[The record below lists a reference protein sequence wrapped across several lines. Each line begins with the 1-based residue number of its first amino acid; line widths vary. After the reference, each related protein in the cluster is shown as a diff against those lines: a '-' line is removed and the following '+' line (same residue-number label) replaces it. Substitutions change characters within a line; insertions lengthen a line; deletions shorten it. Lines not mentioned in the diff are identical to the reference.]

1 MKITYLFGLICT
13 LSACEGNISMQSENS
28 SRTENRTTI
37 KSQTIHNGDTTLSD
51 YEKNDQS
58 FSESQDSK
66 NIDFNVKD
74 KTGITDEYRKKLKR
88 ENDSSGIKD
97 TDTPQ
102 NTKKNKK
109 NEKNAQPK
117 QELKANIQCV
127 ASISADELVNLKS
140 ELEDQKMDMAKL
152 KKTKELFNK
161 RCITSKQ
168 ARDIVSIFRM
178 ESNRLECAKFLYGR
192 TLDPNNFM
200 QVAEEFNFS
209 DTKAKLKSYIQ

>member
-1 MKITYLFGLICT
+1 MKVSHLFGLIFT
-13 LSACEGNISMQSENS
+13 LCACEGNISMQSENS

-37 KSQTIHNGDTTLSD
+37 KSQTINNGDTTLSD
-51 YEKNDQS
+51 YEKNEQN
-58 FSESQDSK
+58 FSESQDNK

-88 ENDSSGIKD
+88 ENDSAGVKD
-97 TDTPQ
+97 TQEPQ
-102 NTKKNKK
+102 KKRET
-109 NEKNAQPK
+109 EKNTTSK
-117 QELKANIQCV
+117 EELKANIQCV

-140 ELEDQKMDMAKL
+140 TLEDQKMDMSKL
-152 KKTKELFNK
+152 KKAKELFNK

-168 ARDIVSIFRM
+168 ARDIVSIFKM
-178 ESNRLECAKFLYGR
+178 ENNKLECAKFLYGR

-209 DTKAKLKSYIQ
+209 DTKSKLKSYIQ

>member
-1 MKITYLFGLICT
+1 MKVSHLFGLIFT
-13 LSACEGNISMQSENS
+13 LCACEGNISMQSENS

-37 KSQTIHNGDTTLSD
+37 KSQTINNGDTTLSD
-51 YEKNDQS
+51 YEKNEQN
-58 FSESQDSK
+58 FSESQDNK

-88 ENDSSGIKD
+88 ENDSAGVKD
-97 TDTPQ
+97 TQEPQ
-102 NTKKNKK
+102 KKRET
-109 NEKNAQPK
+109 EKNTTSK
-117 QELKANIQCV
+117 EELKANIQCV

-140 ELEDQKMDMAKL
+140 TLEDQKMDMSKL
-152 KKTKELFNK
+152 KKAKELFNK

-178 ESNRLECAKFLYGR
+178 ENNKLECAKFLYGR

-209 DTKAKLKSYIQ
+209 DTKSKLKSYIQ